1 MIQNKAR
8 KVKRLFNWPCLSR
21 YCNVPGVN
29 LPTTR
34 HITSI
39 VKDPA
44 LSRGLAFALRAYG
57 YDVASFRS
65 WKHAGESVGGAI
77 CVILDG
83 SLPECEREACLATL
97 PVKTPVLFLAEDETF
112 SNERPSIQ
120 ILHKPLTG
128 TDIVSALMRLGK
140 NP

>member
-1 MIQNKAR
+1 M
-8 KVKRLFNWPCLSR
+8 
-21 YCNVPGVN
+21 
-29 LPTTR
+29 
-34 HITSI
+34 
-39 VKDPA
+39 KDPA

-65 WKHAGESVGGAI
+65 WKHAGDSV
-77 CVILDG
+77 LDG